1 MADRS
6 VAVNLK
12 ASVSDYLAG
21 MRQAKAATSD
31 FASNA
36 TKSATQHK
44 AQWSQVGQSVSI
56 AGLAIAAGVGFA
68 VSRFADFDAAMSAAG
83 AATRATSGDLAQ
95 LREAALQAGQDTQF
109 SATEAAQG
117 ITELAK
123 AGVSTA
129 DILNGGLAG
138 ALDLA
143 AAGQLDVAKAAEL
156 AATAMTQ
163 FKLSGDKLPH
173 VADLLAAGAGKAQ
186 GSVEDMGMALKQ
198 SGLVAQQYGLSV
210 EETTGALAAF
220 ASAGLVGSDAGTSFK
235 AMLQRL
241 TPQSAEAAKEMDRL
255 GISAFDA
262 QGEFIGL
269 EAFAGNLQTA
279 LSGLT
284 TEQRNAAMATIFGSD
299 AVRAAAVL
307 YDQGAAGV
315 QKWISNVNDAGF
327 AQEQAARLTD
337 NWRGDLERLTGAL
350 DTAFIKGG
358 SGANDALRGLTQ
370 GLESVVNGFN
380 NLSPAAQSSVTY
392 LAAAAAGIALVG
404 GGALIAV
411 PKVLAFKAAVE
422 QLGLTSGRTGT
433 ALRVMA
439 AAGAVVAAAGIGSSL
454 ADMGSAAL
462 VATPD
467 TERLANGLRELAA
480 GAQES
485 RDFGSLFARGM
496 GLFRNDAEQTSAALE
511 EFGTSAKKAL
521 DPSLVGSLERL
532 TGAGGRFA
540 EQAKQID
547 AALAQLAS
555 GGSVDEA
562 KAAFDRIAQAAQ
574 AQGVPIDKLRE
585 AFPQYAAA
593 LDSASAASA
602 GASDGINTAKVALD
616 SVAQAAESA
625 KQTTDAYVKSLQG
638 INNPALAAREAA
650 RGWEEAILSA
660 DAAVRANADSIR
672 KHGAGSQE
680 SAAATRAAD
689 AALDGMAK
697 AAMENLAAMAANG
710 ATQGQLQSTL
720 AASRQ
725 RLEEVATRFFG
736 SRDAARQYVDQVLR
750 VPPTVNTNVTTTG
763 MQQAYSD
770 ILTYARSLSNIPREI
785 NTIVRTTQ
793 IAQRMDA
800 AAPPMA
806 TGGLFRGI
814 GTTTSD
820 SNLVALSDRE
830 YVVKAT
836 AVEKYGVA
844 FMDRVNAMR
853 FADGGLVGRAAVGAS
868 SASGSSLAGLSVT
881 GTLDTPWGPASIRG
895 IVRDEVGRAADMAA
909 AGRRTV

>member
-220 ASAGLVGSDAGTSFK
+220 ASAGLIGSDAGTSFK
-235 AMLQRL
+235 SMLQRL
-241 TPQSAEAAKEMDRL
+241 TPQSAEAAKEMERL

-262 QGEFIGL
+262 QGNFVGL
-269 EAFAGNLQTA
+269 ESFAGNLQTA

-284 TEQRNAAMATIFGSD
+284 SEQRNTAMATIFGSD

-315 QKWISNVNDAGF
+315 AKWTANVNDAGF
-327 AQEQAARLTD
+327 AQEQARRLTD
-337 NWRGDLERLTGAL
+337 NWKGDLERLSGAL
-350 DTAFIKGG
+350 DTAFIKSG

-370 GLESVVNGFN
+370 GLEGVVNWFN
-380 NLSPAAQSSVTY
+380 ELSPAAQSSVVY
-392 LAAAAAGIALVG
+392 IGAATAAVTLLG

-411 PKVLAFKAAVE
+411 PKVLAFKTAVE
-422 QLGLTSGRTGT
+422 QLGLASGRAGT
-433 ALRVMA
+433 ALRA
-439 AAGAVVAAAGIGSSL
+439 LALAGTTLAAAGIGTTL

-462 VATPD
+462 VADPATD
-467 TERLANGLRELAA
+467 RLANGLRELAA

-485 RDFGSLFARGM
+485 RDFGSVFAAGM
-496 GLFRNDAEQTSAALE
+496 GIFRNDAENTTEALE
-511 EFGTSAKKAL
+511 RFAITAKSAL
-521 DPSLVGSLERL
+521 DPSFIDTLQGMS
-532 TGAGGRFA
+532 GAGGRFA

-547 AALAQLAS
+547 AALSQLVQ
-555 GGSVDEA
+555 GGNADEA
-562 KAAFDRIAQAAQ
+562 RAAFDRIAQAAQ
-574 AQGVPIDKLRE
+574 AQGVSVDRLKE

-602 GASDGINTAKVALD
+602 GAAEGIGTTKVALD
-616 SVAQAAESA
+616 QYAQAAESA
-625 KQTTDAYVKSLQG
+625 KKTTDNYITSLQA
-638 INNPALAAREAA
+638 INNPTLAAREANRA
-650 RGWEEAILSA
+650 WEE
-660 DAAVRANADSIR
+660 SIR
-672 KHGAGSQE
+672 TAEQAVLANEAAIKKHGKGSQE
-680 SAAATRAAD
+680 AAAATRAAE
-689 AALDGMAK
+689 AALDGMADEAIQNA
-697 AAMENLAAMAANG
+697 AAMSANG
-710 ATQGQLQSTL
+710 ASQGQLQSYL
-720 AASRQ
+720 ASSRQ

-736 SRDAARQYVDQVLR
+736 SRDAARAYVDQVLK
-750 VPPTVNTNVTTTG
+750 VPPTVSTTARWDDA
-763 MQQAYSD
+763 QAHANL
-770 ILTYARSLSNIPREI
+770 LTYARSLSSIPREI

-793 IAQRMDA
+793 IAQRLDRQDRGI
-800 AAPPMA
+800 A
-806 TGGLFRGI
+806 TGGLVLGPGGPTDDMIPARL
-814 GTTTSD
+814 
-820 SNLVALSDRE
+820 SNRE
-830 YVVKAT
+830 YVVKAA

-844 FMDRVNAMR
+844 FMDRVNSMR
-853 FADGGLVGRAAVGAS
+853 FADGGLVGAARASAPSAATTSGPPAVAQNNHYYGVTDAQE
-868 SASGSSLAGLSVT
+868 AADRARRDLAWSLA
-881 GTLDTPWGPASIRG
+881 AS
-895 IVRDEVGRAADMAA
+895 
-909 AGRRTV
+909 